1 MKLLKVEI
9 KKKITKKI
17 ELFKGKI
24 KKQIIQL
31 KKQVNQNQPVKL
43 TTRIMRLRYNLI
55 ERKK

>member
-1 MKLLKVEI
+1 M
-9 KKKITKKI
+9 
-17 ELFKGKI
+17 FKGKI

-31 KKQVNQNQPVKL
+31 KKQVNQNQHVKL

>member
-1 MKLLKVEI
+1 MKLLKDEI
-9 KKKITKKI
+9 KKKIIKKI

>member
-1 MKLLKVEI
+1 MKLLKDEI

-24 KKQIIQL
+24 